1 MDNGGTIGGFPNS
14 SQISLHILLKCCC
27 LIGAIQ
33 KRARPNFLYTCLVRF
48 WKTPEVTNDRKA
60 VRVPRKEHD

>member
-27 LIGAIQ
+27 LIGATQ
-33 KRARPNFLYTCLVRF
+33 KGARPHFCYTCLS
-48 WKTPEVTNDRKA
+48 
-60 VRVPRKEHD
+60 